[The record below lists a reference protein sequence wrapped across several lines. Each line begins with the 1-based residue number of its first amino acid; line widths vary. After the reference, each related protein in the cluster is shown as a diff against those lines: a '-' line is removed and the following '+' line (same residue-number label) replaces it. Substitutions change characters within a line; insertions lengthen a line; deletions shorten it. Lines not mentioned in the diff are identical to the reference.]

1 MSSWQDAFANFRI
14 SVERS
19 WAISHVNLNM
29 HGCDFNRKTLI
40 HRLVLWGMYIYIYVS
55 CLFFEN
61 NYIYIYIYI
70 SSYAC
75 RFFQKNCTSKSFAE
89 ISLYLSHQ
97 ASLKKDSHIPAHL
110 KNMSMVESQ
119 RAPHAYR
126 HASWRALCEGPGRAV
141 CVAGSQNHIISK

>member
-61 NYIYIYIYI
+61 NYIYIHIQLCMQI
-70 SSYAC
+70 LSKKLHEQKLC
-75 RFFQKNCTSKSFAE
+75 RNQSVPVTSGLIEEGFTYSCTLEKHVHGGKPKGATCVSPCQLASF
-89 ISLYLSHQ
+89 
-97 ASLKKDSHIPAHL
+97 
-110 KNMSMVESQ
+110 V
-119 RAPHAYR
+119 
-126 HASWRALCEGPGRAV
+126 
-141 CVAGSQNHIISK
+141 